1 MDFTTKTTTINN
13 SAQSS
18 TTRIVTTTSNSASI
32 NTTQS
37 STTYIAADT
46 TNNNISSE
54 TTSVPATILPQITN
68 STQQSDATRSALQP
82 QVTPQTQSKQQ
93 VAIIT
98 SLSALV
104 LLITITAAAL
114 LYRKR
119 VHQYK
124 MSTTT
129 PVGNNI
135 SSMNPLTDNQSR
147 GLPPIP
153 LPTVEND
160 DDIYYSVV
168 NEDGHYYSQPLDVQS
183 ETNRDL
189 DTSMSADT
197 ADCVICESASVIG
210 GDTEFN
216 GYVLDAECDE

>member
-1 MDFTTKTTTINN
+1 MDYITKTTTINN

-18 TTRIVTTTSNSASI
+18 TTRIVTTTY
-32 NTTQS
+32 
-37 STTYIAADT
+37 STTNLAADT

-54 TTSVPATILPQITN
+54 TTSVTTISLPQVTN
-68 STQQSDATRSALQP
+68 STQLSISTHSALQP
-82 QVTPQTQSKQQ
+82 QVTPQTLSKQQ
-93 VAIIT
+93 VAVIT

-124 MSTTT
+124 MSTKA
-129 PVGNNI
+129 PVVNNS
-135 SSMNPLTDNQSR
+135 SSMNPLTDNHNR
-147 GLPPIP
+147 GLPPTP

-168 NEDGHYYSQPLDVQS
+168 NEDGHYYSQPLDVPS
-183 ETNRDL
+183 DTSRNL
-189 DTSMSADT
+189 DTSMSTNT
-197 ADCVICESASVIG
+197 ADCVILESASVIG
-210 GDTEFN
+210 RDAEFN